1 MEKEEGRINQIPL
14 PFSEGAQAGGREAW
28 TRVRK
33 FLLEW
38 VGVILSK
45 NDWKGHELC
54 LRLHSGKQFAV
65 VLKCIKKYLIL
76 LPLSDRVSFL
86 SF

>member
-14 PFSEGAQAGGREAW
+14 PFSEGAQAGVREAQ
-28 TRVRK
+28 TRIRK

-45 NDWKGHELC
+45 NDRKGHELC
-54 LRLHSGKQFAV
+54 LRLHSGKTVCYGFKMYQ
-65 VLKCIKKYLIL
+65 KKSLIH
-76 LPLSDRVSFL
+76 LPLSGRV
-86 SF
+86 